1 VASREVVSMMQ
12 YALITSVWS
21 LEGVS
26 LDESLRRAG
35 ELGIPRV
42 EVFGRGHGDPRYL
55 SQGNLRACVESIAAS
70 GVEVAAYTALLPGN
84 PGAHDDHVAEAN
96 WAYFLRALDAAQA
109 FGARKVL
116 HMTGEKEPGS
126 SRRDAWERSV
136 GFARRCCEEA
146 RARGMVLLV
155 ELEPTVASL
164 VRDLD
169 SLRAYREAVAAP
181 ELLLNLDTG
190 HLNVIRV
197 AASELDPILAHVAH
211 VHLSDNRGTHD
222 AHEDLGAGSAD
233 LAAYLARV
241 IDSGIE
247 ERCRALAIG
256 PAVASIELH
265 YGLVPPF
272 ARRPADESARRAW
285 TYARDVLQP
294 RVQELLPPPSSQHAD
309 APGASRHPHEETP

>member
-1 VASREVVSMMQ
+1 MMQ

-285 TYARDVLQP
+285 THVRDVLQP
-294 RVQELLPPPSSQHAD
+294 RVLELLPPPSSQRAD
-309 APGASRHPHEETP
+309 APGASHHPHEETP

>member
-1 VASREVVSMMQ
+1 MME
-12 YALITSVWS
+12 YALVTSVWS

-42 EVFGRGHGDPRYL
+42 EVFGRGHGDPRFL
-55 SQGNLRACVESIAAS
+55 SQENLHACVQSIAAA
-70 GVEVAAYTALLPGN
+70 GVEVVAYTALLPGN
-84 PGAHDDHVAEAN
+84 PGAHDDHIAEAN
-96 WAYFLRALDAAQA
+96 WAYFLRALDAAQTL
-109 FGARKVL
+109 GTHKVL

-126 SRRDAWERSV
+126 SLHDAWERSV
-136 GFARRCCEEA
+136 AFAQRCCEEA
-146 RARGMVLLV
+146 RARVMVLLV

-197 AASELDPILAHVAH
+197 AASELDPILQHVAH

-233 LAAYLARV
+233 LAAYVARV
-241 IDSGIE
+241 IDSGVE
-247 ERCRALAIG
+247 ERCRALGVG

-285 TYARDVLQP
+285 AYARDVLHP
-294 RVQELLPPPSSQHAD
+294 RVQELLGSTSAQRAATPV
-309 APGASRHPHEETP
+309 ASHHRHEETP